1 MDAADEDG
9 APRRYHSPVRD
20 ARAEQR
26 RANVFAVA
34 HDLFVERGWAA
45 TTVAEIAERS
55 GVSPQLIFSAM
66 GGKPGL
72 IIGALRQRS
81 FGGPELRTALSTV
94 PFEQRST
101 VGARLDL
108 LAEFSAPAVSAMAP
122 ILSVL
127 WVAADAD
134 AEAERRL
141 DELNQGRRKTCL
153 ELLPRLLGRRPRN
166 ARYLADELFVLTS
179 GETYLQFSRVS
190 SWSDKRYAGWLRSAL
205 REAFTRYGVDLESPV
220 VQR

>member
-1 MDAADEDG
+1 M
-9 APRRYHSPVRD
+9 RD

-55 GVSPQLIFSAM
+55 GVSPQLIFSSM

-81 FGGPELRTALSTV
+81 FGGPELRTALATV
-94 PFEQRST
+94 PFEERPD

-108 LAEFSAPAVSAMAP
+108 LAEFSVPAVSAMAP
-122 ILSVL
+122 ILAVL
-127 WVAADAD
+127 RVAADAD
-134 AEAERRL
+134 SEADRRL
-141 DELNQGRRKTCL
+141 DELHQRRRETCR
-153 ELLPRLLGRRPRN
+153 ELLPRLTGTPVHD
-166 ARYLADELFVLTS
+166 AGYLADELYVLTS
-179 GETYLQFSRVS
+179 GETYLQFSHVN
-190 SWSDKRYAGWLRSAL
+190 SWDDARFARWLRSAL
-205 REAFTRYGVDLESPV
+205 REAFRRYGVDVDGSAGG
-220 VQR
+220 R

>member
-1 MDAADEDG
+1 MDSADGDG
-9 APRRYHSPVRD
+9 GPRRYHSPVRD

-55 GVSPQLIFSAM
+55 GVSPQLIFSTM

-81 FGGPELRTALSTV
+81 FGGPELRTALASV
-94 PFEQRST
+94 PFEDRPD
-101 VGARLDL
+101 VAARLDL
-108 LAEFSAPAVSAMAP
+108 LTEFSVAAMSAMAP

-127 WVAADAD
+127 RVAADAD
-134 AEAERRL
+134 SEAYRRL
-141 DELNQGRRKTCL
+141 DEMQQRRRETCR
-153 ELLPRLLGRRPRN
+153 ELLPRLTG
-166 ARYLADELFVLTS
+166 ARVRDARDLADELYVLTS
-179 GETYLQFSRVS
+179 GETYLQFCRVS
-190 SWSDKRYAGWLRSAL
+190 SWDDARFARWLRAAL
-205 REAFTRYGVDLESPV
+205 REAFDRHGVDV
-220 VQR
+220 DAAAGRR